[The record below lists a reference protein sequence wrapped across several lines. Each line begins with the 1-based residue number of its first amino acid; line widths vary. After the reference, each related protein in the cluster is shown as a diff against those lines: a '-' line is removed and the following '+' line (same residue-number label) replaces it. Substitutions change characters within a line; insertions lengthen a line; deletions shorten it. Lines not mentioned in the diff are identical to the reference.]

1 MGRGGRA
8 EESVMAVDQFK
19 VHRRLDQP
27 VTKALL
33 ILGWL
38 AMFLPDVSLVHPSL
52 PFLLSFPVLSCLLP
66 SRWVV
71 IARSS

>member
-38 AMFLPDVSLVHPSL
+38 AMFLPDVSLVNPSL
-52 PFLLSFPVLSCLLP
+52 PPFLLSCPVCC
-66 SRWVV
+66 RHGGW
-71 IARSS
+71 